1 MEEYRFKMAVRAALL
16 CSLLLCWNCYPLSN
30 SRGLYAAEQPSAS
43 MDDLEALPPVEDPD
57 EVDDLLDLDLDQL
70 ASTNVDTSGSEGLD
84 TEVSAVSRTSQPISR
99 TGSAVFVITNE
110 MIKRSGARNVPEA
123 LRIAPGVTVQRISS
137 WQWAISIR
145 GFNGVFANKLLVQ
158 VDGRAVYTPIFSGT
172 YWDQQFV
179 PLKDIDRIEVVRGPG
194 GTVWGANAVNGVI
207 NIVTKNSQ
215 DTQGL
220 YAEAGGGTEHRSFSH
235 ARGGGKAGENLTYRA
250 YAAQLEDDRGF
261 LPGGALAP
269 DGRTAATSGF
279 RMDWT
284 PTNDDVVTF
293 QGDYFWGTDGFGGSA
308 VAAGLPVQTY
318 DVQAGNMLSRWT
330 HQVDETSS
338 WAVQLYY
345 DHQER
350 ADTNPFT
357 GVEIE
362 QDAFDFDTQYTTFL
376 NDYNEVVC
384 GFGYRQYSTLAA
396 GQPTGLVNFVP
407 ETDKFKNV
415 SCFLQDTI
423 TLREDF
429 LFATLG
435 CKLEE
440 NDFAGFLYQPA
451 VKLVMTPND
460 KTSLWGSVSR
470 AVRTPSIIERNL
482 LYIQP
487 VAPNTFLRLQGNDA
501 VDAEHM
507 ISYELGM
514 RRQETERFYWD
525 LAVYFSRYE
534 DLVGSLPTG
543 VTVVPPNVFL
553 ESTFANV
560 GSADTYGVE
569 LLGTYELAEW
579 WRLRGYYTFFRDQF
593 RIPTGVEGI
602 AFGGTPRNQAYL
614 NSSCD
619 ITERTTLDGTL
630 RYSDSLPIGV
640 LSYLVMDLRWG
651 WRPKDNLEFA
661 VVGQNLF
668 DGSHL
673 EGIETGTIS
682 TEVQSGVYGML
693 SLGY

>member
-1 MEEYRFKMAVRAALL
+1 MKRLNIAKPLQA
-16 CSLLLCWNCYPLSN
+16 SLAGIFLFFGTSASLTGRLI
-30 SRGLYAAEQPSAS
+30 AAEPSPESA
-43 MDDLEALPPVEDPD
+43 DELEALAPLEESDD
-57 EVDDLLDLDLDQL
+57 VDDLLNLDIDQL
-70 ASTNVDTSGSEGLD
+70 ASTNVDTSGSVGLD
-84 TEVSAVSRTSQPISR
+84 TEVSAVSRTAQPISR

-123 LRIAPGVTVQRISS
+123 LRIAPGVNVQQVSS

-145 GFNGVFANKLLVQ
+145 GFNSTFANKLLVQ

-207 NIVTKNSQ
+207 NIVTKSSQ
-215 DTQGL
+215 ETQGL

-235 ARGGGKAGENLTYRA
+235 ARGGGQAGQNLTYRA
-250 YAAQLEDDRGF
+250 YAAQLEDDRSF
-261 LPGGALAP
+261 LPGGSPAP

-284 PTNDDVVTF
+284 PTRDDVVTF
-293 QGDYFWGTDGFGGSA
+293 QGDYFWGTDGFGGSNGGT
-308 VAAGLPVQTY
+308 GLPVQTY
-318 DVQAGNMLSRWT
+318 DAQAGNILSRWT

-345 DHQER
+345 DHQDR
-350 ADTNPFT
+350 TDPNPFT
-357 GVEIE
+357 GLDIN
-362 QDAFDFDTQYTTFL
+362 QNAFDLDTQYTTFL
-376 NDYNEVVC
+376 NEYNEIVC
-384 GFGYRQYSTLAA
+384 GFGYRQYSTFAA
-396 GQPTGLVNFVP
+396 GQPTGLINFVP
-407 ETDKFKNV
+407 ESDEFKNV

-440 NDFAGFLYQPA
+440 NDFVGFLYQPA
-451 VKLVMTPND
+451 VKVVMTPND
-460 KTSLWGSVSR
+460 KTSLWSSVSR
-470 AVRTPSIIERNL
+470 AVRTPSIVERDV
-482 LYIQP
+482 LYILP

-501 VDAEHM
+501 IDAENV
-507 ISYELGM
+507 ISYEIGM
-514 RRQETERFYWD
+514 RRQETDRFYWD
-525 LAVYFSRYE
+525 LATYFSRYE
-534 DLVGSLPTG
+534 ELIGSQSTG
-543 VTVVPPNVFL
+543 VTVVGPNIFL
-553 ESTFANV
+553 ESMFANAI
-560 GSADTYGVE
+560 SADTYGVE
-569 LLGTYELAEW
+569 LLATYEIAEW

-593 RIPTGVEGI
+593 RIPPGVEGV
-602 AFGGTPRNQAYL
+602 APGTTPRNQAYL

-640 LSYLVMDLRWG
+640 PSYLVMDLRWG

-661 VVGQNLF
+661 VVGQNML

-673 EGIETGTIS
+673 EGIESGAIS
-682 TEVQSGVYGML
+682 TEVQSGVYGMM
-693 SLGY
+693 SWGY